1 MTKAFSFLMLL
12 HFFSFAF
19 LSLHAQNQ
27 TLPGEIR
34 GKIFDAQQ
42 APLPFATIN
51 LYLAKDTSLV
61 KGSISNEK
69 GEFVLASLPVGSYLI
84 AVGDFTVQR
93 AYKGPYQIDSLHTIL
108 VIDPIS
114 YSPKTQQLNTVQI
127 TAKKPL
133 IERRNDK
140 IILNIANSSLAAGNS
155 VLEIIS
161 KAPGVTVDNEG
172 NISLKGK
179 SGVSVMIDNKLTYL
193 SATQLTSLLRTTNG
207 NSVQTIEIISNPSA
221 KYDATG
227 TGGIINI
234 KLKKKSDFGTNGSIN
249 AGAGYGNFYKSDIG
263 ISLNHRTKDI
273 NVFGNYNYTNNKELE
288 DLNVTRSNTLDNEK
302 TYFDQQGI
310 QNYFIKNNSYKA
322 GIDYYL
328 NDQNIIG
335 FMTSGYHNS
344 TVSSDKINTLIGHSP
359 FQIDSIVRA
368 ENPGNS
374 QYKNQT
380 YNLNYR
386 SVIDTMG
393 QELNIDVDYSKT
405 HNSELTTYKNYF
417 FNPAGSTYKAPLI
430 FRNFAPTKVKII
442 AGKIDYT
449 YAFNDKTK
457 LETGIKSSN
466 VTTDNDFRSETSSTN
481 EWVND
486 EAKTNRFIYKEQVN
500 AAYANLHKTFS
511 NTAIQLGLR
520 TELTHTEGNST
531 TLQNVVKSNYID
543 FFPSLSINQNLSDKY
558 ELTFS
563 YSRRIERPDYESLN
577 PFIRYADLY
586 TLAQGNPSLSPQY
599 ANSFDLSFGLNKST
613 NITLGY
619 IHTRNVMTTTLL
631 TDSIHKTLLLFD
643 QNLASRKTMS
653 FNINRSLSITKWW
666 SADNDAT
673 VYYSQFSTPN
683 LMGFAF
689 KNGKTTFIFNSN
701 HNFII
706 DPSLTADL
714 SVNYTSSQVYGT
726 YIAKPIY
733 GIDLG
738 LSKSFADKK
747 ANIKLALNDVFNQR
761 ITKIKSAIP
770 FQDYQLSQKQES
782 RIFRLSFTYNFGSKG
797 VKAARERSNSSATEQ
812 NRLKS
817 GN

>member
-1 MTKAFSFLMLL
+1 ML
-12 HFFSFAF
+12 FVR
-19 LSLHAQNQ
+19 AQNQ
-27 TLPGEIR
+27 PLLGEIS
-34 GKIFDAQQ
+34 GKILDEKQ
-42 APLPFATIN
+42 APLPFTSIN
-51 LYLAKDTSLV
+51 LYWAKDTSLV

-69 GEFVLASLPVGSYLI
+69 GEFVLASLPMGVYLI
-84 AVGDFTVQR
+84 AIGDFIGEKE
-93 AYKGPYQIDSLHTIL
+93 YKGPFKIDSLHRML
-108 VIDPIS
+108 MVDPFN
-114 YSPKTQQLNTVQI
+114 YSPKVQQLNTVQVRG
-127 TAKKPL
+127 KKPL
-133 IERRNDK
+133 IERRSDK
-140 IILNIANSSLAAGNS
+140 TILNITNSSLAAGNS
-155 VLEIIS
+155 ALELIS
-161 KAPGVTVDNEG
+161 KAPGVTVDHEG
-172 NISLKGK
+172 NISLRGK
-179 SGVSVMIDNKLTYL
+179 SGVSVMIDNKLTHL
-193 SATQLTSLLRTTNG
+193 STTQLTNLLRATSG

-249 AGAGYGNFYKSDIG
+249 ADAGYGKFYKSDLG
-263 ISLNHRTKDI
+263 ISLNHRTKEV

-302 TYFDQQGI
+302 TYFDQRGKQT
-310 QNYFIKNNSYKA
+310 YFIKNNIYKA

-328 NDQNIIG
+328 NDKNIIG
-335 FMTSGYHNS
+335 FMTSGYANS
-344 TVSSDKINTLIGHSP
+344 STSSDKINTLIGNRP
-359 FQIDSIVRA
+359 LQIDSVVRA
-368 ENPGNS
+368 QNPGKS

-386 SVIDTMG
+386 SELDTAG
-393 QELNIDVDYSKT
+393 QELNIDLDYART
-405 HNSELTTYKNYF
+405 NNGEQTTYKNYF
-417 FNPAGSTYKAPLI
+417 FNPAGTTYKAPLI

-442 AGKIDYT
+442 TGKIDYT

-457 LETGIKSSN
+457 LETGVKSSN
-466 VTTDNDFRSETSSTN
+466 VTTDNDFRSETFSAD

-486 EAKTNRFIYKEQVN
+486 ETQTNRFIYKEQVN
-500 AAYANLHKTFS
+500 AAYVNLHRTFS
-511 NTAIQLGLR
+511 TTAIQLGLR

-531 TLQNVVKSNYID
+531 TLKNVVTSSYVD
-543 FFPSLSINQNLSDKY
+543 FFPSISINQHLSEKN
-558 ELTFS
+558 ELTLS
-563 YSRRIERPDYESLN
+563 YSRRIDRPDYEALN

-586 TLAQGNPSLSPQY
+586 TLSQGNPSLTPQY
-599 ANSFDLSFGLNKST
+599 ANSFDLSLGLNKST
-613 NITLGY
+613 NIALGY

-643 QNLASRKTMS
+643 QNLASRRTMS
-653 FNINRSLSITKWW
+653 ANISRSLSIANWW
-666 SADNDAT
+666 SADNDVT
-673 VYYSQFSTPN
+673 VYYSEFSTPN

-689 KNGKTTFIFNSN
+689 KNGKTTFVFNSN

-706 DPSLTADL
+706 NSSLTADL
-714 SVNYTSSQVYGT
+714 SVNYSSSQVYGT

-738 LSKSFADKK
+738 LSKSFADQK

-761 ITKIKSAIP
+761 NIRIRSAIP

-782 RIFRLSFTYNFGSKG
+782 RIFRLSFTYNFGSKS
-797 VKAARERSNSSATEQ
+797 VKGARERSNSSATEQ